1 MSKVEMMSA
10 KGKKKGALVPH
21 LRFPEFR
28 DAGEWAK
35 ILLSKI
41 AVPVSERATD
51 EDTDDVLT
59 LSAEHGVVAQSA
71 YFGKKVAGDDVS
83 RYIRIKNNDFV
94 YNDRT
99 TKLYKYGT
107 IKRLSRHT
115 HGIVSPIYK
124 CFRFND
130 EEIPVFWEWYFESGE
145 HDAQLYSIINEGAKE
160 GRFNIAIR
168 QFLST
173 HVYFPNKIE
182 QQKIADCLS
191 SLDER
196 IAAEA
201 NKLDALKAHKSGLLK
216 QLFPAEGE
224 TLPALRFPEFRSAGE
239 WKKAD
244 FGNIAKFLS
253 GGTPSKDVCDYWGG
267 DIPWISASSMHNIK
281 IEKSDCNITKLA
293 VSNGARIAPKGTL
306 LLLVRGSMLHKRI
319 LLGISEID
327 VSFNQDVKALV
338 LNDDITELYLM
349 YFLMAS
355 ESKLL
360 ATVVQTGI
368 GAGKLDTDDLNNF
381 PIMMPSPTEQQRIS
395 NCLSSLDELITA
407 QTQKIDLLKEHKK
420 GLMQQLFPR
429 IDEVRA

>member
-1 MSKVEMMSA
+1 MSA

>member
-1 MSKVEMMSA
+1 MMSA
-10 KGKKKGALVPH
+10 RDKKKGALVPR

-28 DAGEWAK
+28 EAEEWEKKEISDLLTIGNGKDYKHLSTGTIPVYGTGGYMLSVNDYLYDGESVCIGRKGTIDNPFFVSGKFWTVDTLFYTHKFNNTTPKFIYFCFQRIKWSDYNAASGVPS
-35 ILLSKI
+35 LSKSTI
-41 AVPVSERATD
+41 E
-51 EDTDDVLT
+51 
-59 LSAEHGVVAQSA
+59 
-71 YFGKKVAGDDVS
+71 
-83 RYIRIKNNDFV
+83 RIK
-94 YNDRT
+94 
-99 TKLYKYGT
+99 
-107 IKRLSRHT
+107 
-115 HGIVSPIYK
+115 
-124 CFRFND
+124 
-130 EEIPVFWEWYFESGE
+130 
-145 HDAQLYSIINEGAKE
+145 
-160 GRFNIAIR
+160 IAIPA
-168 QFLST
+168 F
-173 HVYFPNKIE
+173 KE
-182 QQKIADCLS
+182 QKKIADFFS

-196 IAAEA
+196 IAAESD
-201 NKLDALKAHKSGLLK
+201 KLDALKDHKKGLLK

-224 TLPALRFPEFRSAGE
+224 TLPALRFPEFQDAGE

-267 DIPWISASSMHNIK
+267 DIPWISASSMHNTK
-281 IEKSDCNITKLA
+281 IEKSDCNITKLS

-319 LLGISEID
+319 LLGVSEID

-381 PIMMPSPTEQQRIS
+381 PIMMPSPIEQQRIS

-407 QTQKIDLLKEHKK
+407 QTQKIDLLKDHKK
-420 GLMQQLFPR
+420 GLMQQLFPH

>member
-1 MSKVEMMSA
+1 MMSA